1 MVEVRPIQKSLPH
14 ELVERFASEVA
25 TPGLAIRNGAERRG
39 GCGIEVARSG
49 RVGGRMVRVLIQ
61 YAEGPL
67 DP

>member
-1 MVEVRPIQKSLPH
+1 MADVRPVQKSLPH
-14 ELVERFASEVA
+14 ELVERFADEVA
-25 TPGLAIRNGAERRG
+25 TPGLAIRDGAERQG

-49 RVGGRMVRVLIQ
+49 QVGGRMVRVLIQ